1 MTLGI
6 RVVFAKKLSTIKSR
20 TISTIVPCNVK
31 FDVNAAKEEKK
42 CCLLN
47 IDY

>member
-31 FDVNAAKEEKK
+31 FDVNAAKEEKHV
-42 CCLLN
+42 LSLN
-47 IDY
+47 IDN